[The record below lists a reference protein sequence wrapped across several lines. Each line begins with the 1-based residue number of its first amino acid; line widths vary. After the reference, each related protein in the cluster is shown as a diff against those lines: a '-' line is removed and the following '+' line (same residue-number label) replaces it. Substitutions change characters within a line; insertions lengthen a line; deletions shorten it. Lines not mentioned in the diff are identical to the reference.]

1 MSWNPLSKASPF
13 YLFISCHFPFFLS
26 LLFLP
31 WWPWHCL
38 IEHASVF
45 CRSLAGGVVSPV
57 LTSFFFFFCLAC
69 FQKALYLLSLGSTT
83 LCINLLNYAFIYAAV
98 ALCKCTLWLNK
109 LFHCLAVCSPHQVFA
124 SDIME
129 RGTPRLKCASC
140 LCGLLNWL
148 RAMETAEALCRIHS
162 ANERSQRLPRS
173 LIGLIHFCFFFIVF
187 LIFGVSSHGNWCP
200 EKSLQP

>member
-13 YLFISCHFPFFLS
+13 YLFISCHIPFFLS
-26 LLFLP
+26 LLSLP
-31 WWPWHCL
+31 WWPWYCL

-45 CRSLAGGVVSPV
+45 VAAWRVVLSLP
-57 LTSFFFFFCLAC
+57 SFIIFFFCLAC

-129 RGTPRLKCASC
+129 HGTQRLKCGSC

-148 RAMETAEALCRIHS
+148 RAMETTETLCRIHA
-162 ANERSQRLPRS
+162 ANELRQRL
-173 LIGLIHFCFFFIVF
+173 L
-187 LIFGVSSHGNWCP
+187 
-200 EKSLQP
+200 